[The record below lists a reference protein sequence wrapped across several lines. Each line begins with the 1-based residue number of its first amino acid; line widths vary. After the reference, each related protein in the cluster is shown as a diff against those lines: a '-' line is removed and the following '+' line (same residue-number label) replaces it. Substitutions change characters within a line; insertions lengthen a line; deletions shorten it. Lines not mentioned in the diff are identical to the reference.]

1 MSAFLLPKKVSK
13 PVEINVTNMI
23 DIILILLIFF
33 VMSST
38 FNRETG
44 VDVTKPQAQTA
55 TALEKENIL
64 IAITREGN
72 IHLNE
77 RQVDVTGL
85 KDILTQTILR
95 SPDKEAVIIA
105 DKGAQ
110 TGTLVQVMDAC
121 NLAGVKKVSIAALA
135 HAP

>member
-1 MSAFLLPKKVSK
+1 MSEFLLPKKVSK

-44 VDVTKPQAQTA
+44 VAVTKPQAQSA
-55 TALEKENIL
+55 SALEKENIL

-77 RQVDVTGL
+77 RQVDPAGL
-85 KDILTQTILR
+85 KDILSQIILR
-95 SPDKEAVIIA
+95 NPEKEAVIIA
-105 DKGAQ
+105 DKSAQ

-121 NLAGVKKVSIAALA
+121 NLAGVKKVSIAALQQ
-135 HAP
+135 

>member
-1 MSAFLLPKKVSK
+1 MSNDFILPKKNNKS
-13 PVEINVTNMI
+13 VEINVTSMV

-44 VDVTKPQAQTA
+44 VEVTKPQAQSA
-55 TALEKENIL
+55 SALEKENIL

-72 IHLNE
+72 IHLND
-77 RQVDVTGL
+77 RQVDATSL
-85 KDILTQTILR
+85 KDILSQTMLR
-95 SPDKEAVIIA
+95 NPEKEAVIIA

-110 TGTLVQVMDAC
+110 TGVLVQVMDAC

-135 HAP
+135 K